1 MQPSLASH
9 LLALTHARRYAY
21 EATPIGQNK
30 EEPPVVTIVVPTG
43 ANAL

>member
-1 MQPSLASH
+1 MQPSLAAH
-9 LLALTHARRYAY
+9 LLALTLVRRYAY

-30 EEPPVVTIVVPTG
+30 EEASVVTIVEPTE